1 MSARKSAQLYL
12 YINIREFSSSL
23 VNNEMNGKTFVIL
36 KDRKCGMV
44 TIVIQ
49 YYVLLFQDKEF
60 IIIIRINKVL
70 SNTI

>member
-1 MSARKSAQLYL
+1 
-12 YINIREFSSSL
+12 
-23 VNNEMNGKTFVIL
+23 MNGKTFVSLNERI
-36 KDRKCGMV
+36 CGMV

-70 SNTI
+70 RNTI